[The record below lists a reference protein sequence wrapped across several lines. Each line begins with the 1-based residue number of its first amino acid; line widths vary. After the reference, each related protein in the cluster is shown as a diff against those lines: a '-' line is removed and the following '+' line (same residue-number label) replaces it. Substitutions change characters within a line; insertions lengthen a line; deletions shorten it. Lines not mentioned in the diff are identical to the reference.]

1 MASFVERFTDLAI
14 HRSPLCLGL
23 DPSEELLRLWGLEND
38 AEGLRRFCGSVL
50 EAADDLVAV
59 IKPQT
64 GFFERFGP
72 EGLNELA
79 VATAQIRSQGS
90 LCLIDA
96 KRGDVA
102 GTMKGY
108 ASAML
113 GAGSGFGGDAVT
125 VSAYLGFGALLPVFD
140 RAIALGAGVFVV
152 VHSSNPEGRLL
163 QDARHPD
170 GRTVA
175 EALADD
181 ITTFN
186 ANQGAGIGV
195 LGAVVGATIDP
206 AATAIIDRLPQSLI
220 LAPGVG
226 AQGAEMAEV
235 GPKFRSAQ
243 GRVLPSVSRAILRH
257 GPSPVALRDAIERYR
272 EAAWSA
278 WDAGSS
284 LAASRGHARTA
295 VVRR

>member
-1 MASFVERFTDLAI
+1 MASFVERFTDLAGR
-14 HRSPLCLGL
+14 RSPLCLGL
-23 DPSEELLRLWGLEND
+23 DPSEELLGQWGLEND
-38 AEGLRRFCGSVL
+38 AEGLRRFCGTVL
-50 EAADDLVAV
+50 EAAGDLVAV
-59 IKPQT
+59 VKPQM
-64 GFFERFGP
+64 GFFERLGP
-72 EGLNELA
+72 KGLNELA

-102 GTMKGY
+102 GTMEGY
-108 ASAML
+108 AVAML

-125 VSAYLGFGALLPVFD
+125 VSAYLGFGALQPMFS
-140 RAIALGAGVFVV
+140 RAITLGAGVFVV
-152 VHSSNPEGRLL
+152 VQSSNPDGRLL

-181 ITTFN
+181 ITAFN
-186 ANQGAGIGV
+186 ASQGAGIGV

-206 AATAIIDRLPQSLI
+206 AATAIIDRLPQALI

-226 AQGAEMAEV
+226 AQGANMAEV
-235 GPKFRSAQ
+235 GTKFRSAQ

-257 GPSPVALRDAIERYR
+257 GPSLVGLRDAIERYR

-278 WDAGSS
+278 CDAEPS
-284 LAASRGHARTA
+284 LAVS
-295 VVRR
+295 

>member
-1 MASFVERFTDLAI
+1 MASFVERFIDLAS

-23 DPSEELLRLWGLEND
+23 DPSEELLGLWGREND

-59 IKPQT
+59 VKPQM
-64 GFFERFGP
+64 GFFERLGP
-72 EGLNELA
+72 KGLNELA

-102 GTMKGY
+102 GTMEGY
-108 ASAML
+108 AVAML

-125 VSAYLGFGALLPVFD
+125 VSAYLGFGALLPVFN
-140 RAIALGAGVFVV
+140 RAIASGAGVFVV
-152 VHSSNPEGRLL
+152 VHSSNPDGRRL

-186 ANQGAGIGV
+186 AAQGPGIGM

-226 AQGAEMAEV
+226 AQGSDMAEV
-235 GPKFRSAQ
+235 GTKFRSAR

-257 GPSPVALRDAIERYR
+257 GPSPITLRDAIKRYR

-278 WDAGSS
+278 WDAESS
-284 LAASRGHARTA
+284 LAAS
-295 VVRR
+295 